1 MNIFQSWF
9 LRVSLFGSTILGGA
23 LAIGLPAQAIPEA
36 QVIAKLQNIPVYVIT
51 DDKGTIIHATNNGVK
66 GQKPL
71 TSTGVFFSRE
81 DAQGFI
87 DRSIKAQQPEVG
99 KLVKVTPVSL
109 GEIYRRQQANRN
121 KPEELAYIYVPTAK
135 QASAALEILKQSGQK
150 LDRVNELPVFIA
162 TTTSKAGKEEYLT
175 FERNSQEIVP
185 LFFSKETLQSTI
197 KKVYP
202 NLINKSKIQVIELN
216 YLLGY
221 MTKTSDRVVE
231 FFEFNPNTEAK

>member
-9 LRVSLFGSTILGGA
+9 LRVSLFSSTILGGV

-51 DDKGTIIHATNNGVK
+51 DDKGTIVHATNNTK
-66 GQKPL
+66 GQKPI

-87 DRSIKAQQPEVG
+87 DRSIKVQQPEVG
-99 KLVKVTPVSL
+99 KLVKVTTVSL
-109 GEIYRRQQANRN
+109 GEIYRRQQANKN

-135 QASAALEILKQSGQK
+135 QTSAALEILKQSGQK
-150 LDRVNELPVFIA
+150 IDRVNELPVFIA
-162 TTTSKAGKEEYLT
+162 TTTSKTGKEEYLT
-175 FERNSQEIVP
+175 FERNRQEIVP

-221 MTKTSDRVVE
+221 MTKSSDRVVD
-231 FFEFNPNTEAK
+231 FFEFNPNTEVK